1 MLLQTLCQIY
11 IINAGQR
18 LQDVMEH
25 NKIFLDKKT
34 ALKIH
39 VYNALLSND
48 LIASVLSDFIHII
61 VTLYHSSI
69 SLEGSW
75 E

>member
-1 MLLQTLCQIY
+1 MLAKASRCYGTQQNL
-11 IINAGQR
+11 
-18 LQDVMEH
+18 
-25 NKIFLDKKT
+25 FLIKKT

-48 LIASVLSDFIHII
+48 LIASVLSDFMHII

-69 SLEGSW
+69 SLEDSW

>member
-1 MLLQTLCQIY
+1 MLWNTT
-11 IINAGQR
+11 
-18 LQDVMEH
+18 
-25 NKIFLDKKT
+25 KFFLIKKT

-48 LIASVLSDFIHII
+48 LIASVLSDFIQII

-69 SLEGSW
+69 SFEGSW

>member
-1 MLLQTLCQIY
+1 MLAKAFKMLWNTT
-11 IINAGQR
+11 
-18 LQDVMEH
+18 
-25 NKIFLDKKT
+25 KSFLDKKKT

-48 LIASVLSDFIHII
+48 LIASVLSDFVHII